1 MRKALVLILLILTAF
16 FLSASAFRSN
26 ELGQKL
32 EKLNQISN
40 QGYVLVEEGDN
51 SVLLLDG
58 EMVFEQQ
65 KVVVSESE
73 YSIVRTY
80 PVSGMTYSSSYK
92 DGRLVL
98 ETITDRSGVVSYT
111 SYSYNDGHLVLSTTN
126 KDDKSNVRSY
136 LRASD
141 SNQIVGV
148 SEDGNL
154 RFFSDGYLVQ
164 NGSVIES
171 ISKDLVISGTHTVLD
186 DGTIVVQENGASLFY
201 SPDGRLIETV
211 SGDAVSQYF
220 YTGNTLTSISRT
232 VGNRIEVEN
241 YKDGMAYEI
250 LVYVNGDL
258 ESRTEYRD
266 EGNISFL
273 YSNGRQIAVVYYMK
287 DNRTVEKIEYN

>member
-1 MRKALVLILLILTAF
+1 MRKALVSILLILTAS
-16 FLSASAFRSN
+16 FLYASTFRSN
-26 ELGQKL
+26 ELGQRL
-32 EKLNQISN
+32 EELSQIPN
-40 QGYVLVEEGDN
+40 QGYVLVEEGDRC
-51 SVLLLDG
+51 VLLLDG
-58 EMVFEQQ
+58 NKVFEQQ
-65 KVVVSESE
+65 KVIVSESE

-80 PVSGMTYSSSYK
+80 PDSGMTYSSSYK

-98 ETITDRSGVVSYT
+98 ETIADRSGVVSYT

-126 KDDKSNVRSY
+126 MDEKSHVKSY
-136 LRASD
+136 LRTPD

-171 ISKDLVISGTHTVLD
+171 ISKDLVVSGTHTVLD
-186 DGTIVVQENGASLFY
+186 DGTIVVQENGTSLFY
-201 SPDGRLIETV
+201 SPDGRLLETV
-211 SGDAVSQYF
+211 SGDVASQYF
-220 YTGNTLTSISRT
+220 YTGNALTSISRT

-266 EGNISFL
+266 EGNVSYL